1 MTYWK
6 ELEDESSIFF
16 VSVVTRFLFPR
27 VRWEE
32 RLVPA
37 PRGPLSDDVAGVTSP
52 EDATVDAGGGVTVA
66 TAFFFG
72 FLATTG
78 YRERDQ

>member
-1 MTYWK
+1 M
-6 ELEDESSIFF
+6 
-16 VSVVTRFLFPR
+16 VTRFLFPR

-32 RLVPA
+32 RLAPA

-66 TAFFFG
+66 TACFFG
-72 FLATTG
+72 FLATAG
-78 YRERDQ
+78 